1 MGFLSKIFGANPET
15 EKENQFKEIER
26 QFVGKF
32 ELGNLHKAQWL
43 TNRGNDFR
51 QQNQFD
57 QAIKDFRDAIK
68 INPSHIHAHI
78 SLGMVYA
85 KQGMLKEAIDILEE
99 APKDI
104 SGFNVYYIHELL
116 SALGMMYME
125 IGNKEIAI
133 EYFEK
138 SLKVYNDIQFNS
150 AIMDLQKTHKKSA
163 KGHEQEWEEREINTE
178 MVKTAKELL
187 GQLKR
192 NSELQAVFFNK
203 NPQSKKGD
211 SDK

>member
-1 MGFLSKIFGANPET
+1 MGFLSKIFGTNPET
-15 EKENQFKEIER
+15 EKENKFQEIER
-26 QFVGKF
+26 QFIGKF
-32 ELGNLHKAQWL
+32 ELANLHKAQWL

-51 QQNQFD
+51 QRGQFD

-68 INPSHIHAHI
+68 LNPNHIHAYI

-85 KQGMLKEAIDILEE
+85 KQGMLKEAIDVLEK
-99 APKDI
+99 APKENT
-104 SGFNVYYIHELL
+104 GFNVYYIHELL

-125 IGNKEIAI
+125 ADNKEKAI
-133 EYFEK
+133 DYFEK

-150 AIMDLQKTHKKSA
+150 AIMELQKTHKKSA

-178 MVKTAKELL
+178 MVATAKELL
-187 GQLKR
+187 KQLKQE
-192 NSELQAVFFNK
+192 SELQVVFLGK
-203 NPQSKKGD
+203 NPQSKKID